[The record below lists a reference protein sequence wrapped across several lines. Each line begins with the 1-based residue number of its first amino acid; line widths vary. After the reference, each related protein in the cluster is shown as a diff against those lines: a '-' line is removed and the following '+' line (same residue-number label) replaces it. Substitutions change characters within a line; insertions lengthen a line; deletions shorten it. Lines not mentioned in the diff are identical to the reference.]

1 MIFRNLNIFA
11 SVLGFR
17 RWSRR
22 RDALA
27 WAPQSI
33 YRSTPAIHS
42 QGIRVRDGRLARP
55 DVPRRAHVSA
65 DRRRVIC
72 GISVGAR
79 TAVTAPRS
87 LTREKGGLARS
98 GMLRDHLTC
107 PPDGMHSIHRD
118 NNGVGISQLVAS
130 CHYGLTVRLEIHDVG
145 PQSRTIAIHHHQQIS
160 IAVSA

>member
-1 MIFRNLNIFA
+1 MAGAFILGRRENGRRERGFGTAPKNPLEPKRTHRAGWKHNPLIFRNLNIFA

-55 DVPRRAHVSA
+55 DVPRRAHVS
-65 DRRRVIC
+65 D
-72 GISVGAR
+72 
-79 TAVTAPRS
+79 
-87 LTREKGGLARS
+87 
-98 GMLRDHLTC
+98 
-107 PPDGMHSIHRD
+107 
-118 NNGVGISQLVAS
+118 GVGISQLVAS